1 MNRTRV
7 LITGASGGLAEIVA
21 EVLQDKYELVGVDP
35 RPMPDGREFPG
46 KFYQIDY
53 RQRKMADL
61 FRTHEFESV
70 VHLGR
75 VPAAA
80 RLRKTQR
87 FNLNVLGTRSLLDL
101 ALKYKVK
108 SCIVLSTFHVYG
120 AHQHNHLYISEEDP
134 LLASQTYSEIVDA
147 VELDNVSV
155 AFSLRNPKVRTVVL
169 RPTNII
175 GKRIM
180 NQISIYLRGNVCP
193 TLLGYDPMW
202 QFIDE
207 NDMANAILLA
217 LEGKK
222 SGIYNV
228 TGEGVVALSHA
239 IRLSGGNPFP
249 VPGFLSGAAIA
260 GMRFAGV
267 NFPRHLVDFF
277 KYPVVISDKN
287 FRKDFGYEPKSSTA
301 DALRALRIES
311 LQDIPGGRS
320 APISTANSTEAAD
333 ERKLERGSS

>member
-1 MNRTRV
+1 MSRI

-21 EVLQDKYELVGVDP
+21 EVLKTKYELVGVDP
-35 RPMPDGREFPG
+35 RPMPEGREFPG

-53 RQRKMADL
+53 RQRKMADV
-61 FRTHEFESV
+61 FRTHDFTGV

-80 RLRKTQR
+80 MIRKTQR

-101 ALKYKVK
+101 ALKYNVK
-108 SCIVLSTFHVYG
+108 SCVVLSTFHVYG
-120 AHQHNHLYISEEDP
+120 AHQHNHLYITEEDP
-134 LLASQTYSEIVDA
+134 LLASQTYSEVVDA

-155 AFSLRNPKVRTVVL
+155 AFSLRNPKVRTVIL

-175 GKRIM
+175 GDRIK
-180 NQISIYLRGNVCP
+180 NQISLFLRSAVCP
-193 TLLGYDPMW
+193 VLLGYDPMW
-202 QFIDE
+202 QFVDE

-228 TGEGVVALSHA
+228 VGEGVIPLSHA
-239 IRLSGGNPFP
+239 IRLAGGNPVP
-249 VPGFLSGAAIA
+249 VPQFLSGAVIA
-260 GMRFAGV
+260 GMKFMGQ
-267 NFPRHLVDFF
+267 NFPKHLVDFF

-287 FRKDFGYEPKSSTA
+287 FRKDFGYTPLKNTA
-301 DALRALRIES
+301 DALRALKVDHTPE
-311 LQDIPGGRS
+311 IPG
-320 APISTANSTEAAD
+320 STRDST
-333 ERKLERGSS
+333 

>member
-1 MNRTRV
+1 MMKI
-7 LITGASGGLAEIVA
+7 LITGAAGGLAEIVA
-21 EVLQDKYELVGVDP
+21 DVLREKYELFGVDP
-35 RPMPDGREFPG
+35 RPLPEGREFPG

-53 RQRKMADL
+53 RQRKMADV
-61 FRTHEFESV
+61 FRTHEFDAV

-108 SCIVLSTFHVYG
+108 SFVVLSTFHVYG

-134 LLASQTYSEIVDA
+134 LLASQTFPEVVDA

-155 AFSLRNPKVRTVVL
+155 AFSLRNPKVRTVIL

-175 GKRIM
+175 GDRIM
-180 NQISIYLRGNVCP
+180 NQISLLLRGSVCP
-193 TLLGYDPMW
+193 VLLGYDPMW

-207 NDMANAILLA
+207 SDMANAILLA

-228 TGEGVVALSHA
+228 TGEGVIALTHA
-239 IRLSGGNPFP
+239 IRLAGGNP
-249 VPGFLSGAAIA
+249 VPIPQFLSGVVIA
-260 GMRFAGV
+260 GLKLAGQY
-267 NFPRHLVDFF
+267 FPKHLVDFF
-277 KYPVVISDKN
+277 KYPVVISDKS
-287 FRKDFGYEPKSSTA
+287 FRKDFGYEPQMSTA
-301 DALRALRIES
+301 EALRGLKVDQTPE
-311 LQDIPGGRS
+311 IPGTRPLQSESAPTLSTKRS
-320 APISTANSTEAAD
+320 AEPGEWW
-333 ERKLERGSS
+333 K

>member
-1 MNRTRV
+1 MTRV

-21 EVLQDKYELVGVDP
+21 ELLQKKYELVGVDP
-35 RPMPDGREFPG
+35 RPMPEGREFPG

-53 RQRKMADL
+53 RQRKMADI
-61 FRTHEFESV
+61 FRTHEFDAV

-108 SCIVLSTFHVYG
+108 SCVVLSTFHVYG
-120 AHQHNHLYISEEDP
+120 AHQHNHLYITEEDP
-134 LLASQTYSEIVDA
+134 LLASQTFPEVVDA

-155 AFSLRNPKVRTVVL
+155 AFSLRNPKVRTVIL

-175 GKRIM
+175 GTRIM
-180 NQISIYLRGNVCP
+180 NQISQFLRGSVCP
-193 TLLGYDPMW
+193 VLLGYDPMW

-207 NDMANAILLA
+207 NDMANAIQLA

-228 TGEGVVALSHA
+228 TGEGVIALSHA
-239 IRLSGGNPFP
+239 IRLAGGNPVP
-249 VPGFLSGAAIA
+249 VPQFLSGAVIA
-260 GMRFAGV
+260 GLKFAGQY
-267 NFPRHLVDFF
+267 FPRHLVDFF

-287 FRKDFGYEPKSSTA
+287 FRKDFGYEPRKNTSE
-301 DALRALRIES
+301 ALRALKIETS
-311 LQDIPGGRS
+311 PEIPGTK
-320 APISTANSTEAAD
+320 P
-333 ERKLERGSS
+333 

>member
-1 MNRTRV
+1 MTRV

-21 EVLQDKYELVGVDP
+21 ELLQKKYELVGVDP
-35 RPMPDGREFPG
+35 RPMPEGREFPG

-53 RQRKMADL
+53 RQRKMADV
-61 FRTHEFESV
+61 FRTHEFDAV

-108 SCIVLSTFHVYG
+108 SFVVLSTFHVYG
-120 AHQHNHLYISEEDP
+120 AHQHNHLYITEEDP
-134 LLASQTYSEIVDA
+134 LLASQTFPEVVDA

-155 AFSLRNPKVRTVVL
+155 AFSLRNPKVRTVIL

-175 GKRIM
+175 GDRIM
-180 NQISIYLRGNVCP
+180 NQISLFLRGSICP
-193 TLLGYDPMW
+193 VLLGYDPMW

-228 TGEGVVALSHA
+228 TGEGVVALTHA
-239 IRLSGGNPFP
+239 IRLAGGNPVP
-249 VPGFLSGAAIA
+249 VPQFLSGAVIA
-260 GMRFAGV
+260 GLKFMGQY
-267 NFPRHLVDFF
+267 FPRHLVDFF

-287 FRKDFGYEPKSSTA
+287 FRKDFGYEPQTNTA
-301 DALRALRIES
+301 DALRALKVEVAS
-311 LQDIPGGRS
+311 EIPGSG
-320 APISTANSTEAAD
+320 PPAATS
-333 ERKLERGSS
+333 EPEKA